1 MKTTI
6 ELRGADGRMIQSSRF
21 TPEHKGTGA
30 KVNPFAV
37 QQVQLVPKYL
47 LFSAENSDAC
57 LGSRRRFCGCLNQS
71 LRIARSGRLNAKI
84 TTPAEAATAAIIRKK
99 CTLSMLLQKLPR

>member
-37 QQVQLVPKYL
+37 QQVELMLNFL
-47 LFSAENSDAC
+47 LFLAENAVGR
-57 LGSRRRFCGCLNQS
+57 GSRRRRCGCPNQS
-71 LRIARSGRLNAKI
+71 LRIARSGRLNAKM
-84 TTPAEAATAAIIRKK
+84 TTPAKAATAAIIRKK

>member
-21 TPEHKGTGA
+21 SPEHKGIGP

-37 QQVQLVPKYL
+37 QRV
-47 LFSAENSDAC
+47 E
-57 LGSRRRFCGCLNQS
+57 
-71 LRIARSGRLNAKI
+71 
-84 TTPAEAATAAIIRKK
+84 
-99 CTLSMLLQKLPR
+99 

>member
-21 TPEHKGTGA
+21 TPEHKATGG

-37 QQVQLVPKYL
+37 QQVPLVPKYL
-47 LFSAENSDAC
+47 LFSAETRTARWDRGDA
-57 LGSRRRFCGCLNQS
+57 SAVA
-71 LRIARSGRLNAKI
+71 RIN
-84 TTPAEAATAAIIRKK
+84 P
-99 CTLSMLLQKLPR
+99 

>member
-21 TPEHKGTGA
+21 TLEHKGTGA

-37 QQVQLVPKYL
+37 QQVQLVLKFL
-47 LFSAENSDAC
+47 LFLAENAVGGDRGDATVVA
-57 LGSRRRFCGCLNQS
+57 
-71 LRIARSGRLNAKI
+71 RIN
-84 TTPAEAATAAIIRKK
+84 P
-99 CTLSMLLQKLPR
+99 

>member
-47 LFSAENSDAC
+47 LVSAEKRMAASDRDDISAVA
-57 LGSRRRFCGCLNQS
+57 
-71 LRIARSGRLNAKI
+71 RIN
-84 TTPAEAATAAIIRKK
+84 P
-99 CTLSMLLQKLPR
+99 